1 MKRILITGVSGYIG
15 GKIAHTL
22 AGHEKV
28 ERLVGIDIRAP
39 QAPPTRLTFVQ
50 HDVRK
55 PMADLFSRH
64 TIDTVIHAAYV
75 LPPIHNRALMEDIN
89 VSGTRN
95 VMAACQQTG
104 VEHLLYTSSAT
115 AYGFHPD
122 NEIPLTEDSPLRG
135 NDDFTYSKNK
145 KEIEFIFQDLIR
157 NQKKTAVTILR
168 PCFVVG
174 PGFNNPLATHLKK
187 RFVLCPS
194 PSAPMQFVHEDDLV
208 RVIRLCLEKRLE
220 GVYNVGGEG
229 TLTLKEM
236 VRLLGN
242 VHCPLPAAV
251 MKPINHLAWFLRMTW
266 LTEFPS
272 PALNIMRYPWV
283 VSPDKFIRDTG
294 FTYQHDTQTA
304 FRDFAG
310 AVKKERGS
318 GGG

>member
-15 GKIAHTL
+15 GKIAQTL
-22 AGHEKV
+22 ASHERV
-28 ERLVGIDIRAP
+28 ETLVGIDIRAP
-39 QAPPTRLTFVQ
+39 QDPPTRLTFAQ
-50 HDVRK
+50 HDVRT
-55 PMADLFSRH
+55 PMVDLFRRH
-64 TIDTVIHAAYV
+64 AIDTVIHAAYI

-95 VMAACQQTG
+95 VIAACQQTG
-104 VEHLLYTSSAT
+104 VEHLLYTSSGT

-122 NEIPLTEDSPLRG
+122 NEIPLKEDSPLRG

-145 KEIEFIFQDLIR
+145 KEIEFIFQDFIR
-157 NQKKTAVTILR
+157 DQKQTAVTILR

-187 RFVLCPS
+187 RFVLLPS

-208 RVIRLCLEKRLE
+208 RVIQLCLEKRLA

-236 VRLLGN
+236 VQLLGN
-242 VHCPLPAAV
+242 IHCPLPAAL
-251 MKPINHLAWFLRMTW
+251 MIPINHLAWALRMTW

-272 PALNIMRYPWV
+272 PALNIMRYSWV
-283 VSPDKFIRDTG
+283 VSPAKFIRDTG
-294 FTYQHDTQTA
+294 FAYQYDTQTA
-304 FRDFAG
+304 FDDFANVVKNG
-310 AVKKERGS
+310 AA
-318 GGG
+318 

>member
-15 GKIAHTL
+15 GKIARALAPHKRVETL
-22 AGHEKV
+22 A
-28 ERLVGIDIRAP
+28 GIDIRAP
-39 QAPPTRLTFVQ
+39 QDPPTRLTFIQ
-50 HDVRK
+50 HDVRA
-55 PMADLFSRH
+55 PMADLFRRH
-64 TIDTVIHAAYV
+64 AIDTVIHAAYV
-75 LPPIHNRALMEDIN
+75 LPPIHDRALMEDIN

-95 VMAACQQTG
+95 VIAACQQTR
-104 VEHLLYTSSAT
+104 VKHLLYTSSGT

-145 KEIEFIFQDLIR
+145 KEIEFIFQDVIGEKPSLAI
-157 NQKKTAVTILR
+157 TILR

-174 PGFNNPLATHLKK
+174 PGFSNPLATHLKK
-187 RFVLCPS
+187 RFVLCPR

-208 RVIRLCLEKRLE
+208 RVICLCLENRLE

-236 VRLLGN
+236 VRILGN

-251 MKPINHLAWFLRMTW
+251 MAPLNHLAWTLRMTW

-272 PALNIMRYPWV
+272 PALSIMRYPWI
-283 VSPDKFIRDTG
+283 VSSAKLIRETG
-294 FTYQHDTQTA
+294 FSYQYDTQTA
-304 FRDFAG
+304 FDDFAR
-310 AVKKERGS
+310 AVQKRNGS
-318 GGG
+318 GGD